1 MYLLTDSN
9 SGGVYAVF
17 NKDNVKTVHLFEEE
31 DDVLRYQTLL
41 EADNPDSKLDI
52 LEMDPAIVEVNCNNR
67 GYLYT
72 VITKDDLVIPPK
84 TE

>member
-1 MYLLTDSN
+1 MYLLTDKK

-31 DDVLRYQTLL
+31 DDVVRYQNLL
-41 EADNPDSKLDI
+41 EADGHGELDI
-52 LEMDPAIVEVNCNNR
+52 LERDREIVEVNCNNR

>member
-1 MYLLTDSN
+1 MYLLTDKK

-31 DDVLRYQTLL
+31 DDVVRYQNLL
-41 EADNPDSKLDI
+41 EADGHGELDV
-52 LEMDPAIVEVNCNNR
+52 LEMDREIVEVKCNNR

-72 VITKDDLVIPPK
+72 VITKDDLVIPPETK
-84 TE
+84 

>member
-1 MYLLTDSN
+1 MYLLTDKK

-31 DDVLRYQTLL
+31 DDVVRYQNLL
-41 EADNPDSKLDI
+41 EADGHGELDV
-52 LEMDPAIVEVNCNNR
+52 LEMDREIVEVNCNNR

-72 VITKDDLVIPPK
+72 VISKDDLVIPPETK
-84 TE
+84 